1 MPWRSHASFIVHQ
14 ATQNTKRKRLSGQRT
29 LDGCRSGELIEN
41 FDVTVWQVFDGGCV
55 SGDPELGFADD
66 GDDSVVFLL
75 EMK

>member
-1 MPWRSHASFIVHQ
+1 
-14 ATQNTKRKRLSGQRT
+14 